1 MEAHRIADKDLER
14 WVAQGIISTEQRQA
28 ILHDLEQRPGEVG
41 GLNVTTLLFYSGGLL
56 ILVAYSIFLGFQ
68 WEAVNSAGRVAIA
81 AASFVFFTVVSQV
94 LLSQKRFRLPGEL
107 LQVVAV
113 AVVPLLTFALLDAI
127 GWLPHQP
134 TSYYTQVVWRAYESD
149 LIVARMAIAAPT
161 VIIAALAF
169 WQSKSPFV
177 LIAALVGVFSFA
189 LDASLST
196 RAEYDS
202 YEWRTSQGL
211 VIGGIGLVV
220 LTSGVLVRGKTER
233 DYSFWLYL
241 LGIAGLAA
249 GLGTIAFPPDANWAW
264 GVLWLAGSLALLAVS
279 VPLQER
285 LFAAAGLL
293 GVFTYLGKLV
303 FDVFES
309 ANAALAMIVLG
320 LLVLGAGLLYQR
332 LTERKPARP
341 RA

>member
-1 MEAHRIADKDLER
+1 MAEHRIADNDLER
-14 WVAQGIISTEQRQA
+14 WVARGIISGEQRRA
-28 ILHDLEQRPGEVG
+28 IEEDLEQHPRDAG

-68 WEAVNSAGRVAIA
+68 WEAVNAAGRVAIA
-81 AASFVFFTVVSQV
+81 AASFVFFAVVSQV
-94 LLSQKRFRLPGEL
+94 LLSQRRFRLPGEL

-113 AVVPLLTFALLDAI
+113 AVVPLLTYALLDAI
-127 GWLPHQP
+127 DWWPDAPQ
-134 TSYYTQVVWRAYESD
+134 YYSQAAEQAYQSD
-149 LIVARMAIAAPT
+149 LIVARMAIAVPT
-161 VIIAALAF
+161 VICAAIAF
-169 WQSKSPFV
+169 WQSRSPFV
-177 LIAALVGVFSFA
+177 LVAAIAGVFSFA
-189 LDASLST
+189 LDVSLAT
-196 RAEYDS
+196 RPDFDS

-211 VIGGIGLVV
+211 VIGVLGLVV
-220 LTSGVLVRGKTER
+220 LAGGVVVRGKTER

-241 LGIAGLAA
+241 VGIAGLAT
-249 GLGTIAFPPDANWAW
+249 GLGTIAFPPDANVAW
-264 GVLWLAGSLALLAVS
+264 GILWLAGSLALLAAA

-320 LLVLGAGLLYQR
+320 VLVLGAGLLYQR
-332 LTERKPARP
+332 LTERVTARP
-341 RA
+341 ST

>member
-1 MEAHRIADKDLER
+1 MAEHRIADNDLER
-14 WVAQGIISTEQRQA
+14 WVARGIISGEQRRA
-28 ILHDLEQRPGEVG
+28 IEEDLEQHPRDAG

-68 WEAVNSAGRVAIA
+68 WETVNSAGRVAIA
-81 AASFVFFTVVSQV
+81 AASFVFFAVVSQV
-94 LLSQKRFRLPGEL
+94 LLWQKRFRLPGEL

-127 GWLPHQP
+127 DWLPHEP
-134 TSYYTQVVWRAYESD
+134 SYYTQVAWRAYESD
-149 LIVARMAIAAPT
+149 LIVARMAIAGPT
-161 VIIAALAF
+161 VIFAALAF

-189 LDASLST
+189 LDASLAT
-196 RAEYDS
+196 RPDFDS

-211 VIGGIGLVV
+211 VIGGLGLVV
-220 LTSGVLVRGKTER
+220 LASGVLVRGKTER

-241 LGIAGLAA
+241 LGIAGLAT
-249 GLGTIAFPPDANWAW
+249 GLGTIAFPPDAHWAW
-264 GVLWLAGSLALLAVS
+264 GVLWLGGALALLAAS

-293 GVFTYLGKLV
+293 GVFSYLGKLV
-303 FDVFES
+303 FDVFET

-320 LLVLGAGLLYQR
+320 ILVLGAGLLYQR
-332 LTERKPARP
+332 LTERVTARN
-341 RA
+341 AS